1 MKKEKIGFI
10 GTGNMG
16 TALLTGASKACGP
29 EQFIFFDTDAAKRDA
44 ITGSLGIE
52 AAADTADVAARA
64 KYLFLM
70 VKPQS
75 YEEVL
80 GQIRFELRPDHILI
94 SVAPGVTAGWIYRV
108 CGQDQADE
116 RERFRV
122 VRVMPNTPAL
132 LGAGMTGYS
141 YADGSLSEEEGAL
154 IGQIFATCGK
164 AKRVEESL
172 MDAVICASGSSPA
185 FYYLV
190 IDAIAKRCEQLGMT
204 REDAVLFAAQA
215 SLGSAR
221 MVLETGEDPA
231 VLAERVCSKGG
242 TTIEGVRSLQK
253 DDLDAVMARAV
264 DATYRRAVEMRKE

>member
-1 MKKEKIGFI
+1 MSDKIGFI

-16 TALLTGASKACGP
+16 TALLTGARKAY
-29 EQFIFFDTDAAKRDA
+29 EAERFIFFDMDADKRAA
-44 ITGSLGIE
+44 ITESLGIA
-52 AAADTADVAARA
+52 AAADTADVAAQA

-70 VKPQS
+70 VKPQN

-80 GQIRFELRPDHILI
+80 GQIKEQLCPDHVLI
-94 SVAPGVTAGWIYRV
+94 SVAPGVTASWIYRV
-108 CGQDQADE
+108 SGWECQD
-116 RERFRV
+116 ERFRV

-132 LGAGMTGYS
+132 LGAGMTGYA
-141 YADGSLSEEEGAL
+141 YEEGALSEEERQIVEA
-154 IGQIFATCGK
+154 IFAGCGEVR
-164 AKRVEESL
+164 RVDESL

-190 IDAIAKRCEQLGMT
+190 IDAVAKRCEALGMS

-215 SLGSAR
+215 ACGSAR
-221 MVLETGEDPA
+221 MILETGEDPA

-253 DDLDAVMARAV
+253 DDIDGVIARAV
-264 DATYRRAVEMRKE
+264 DAVYARAVEMRKD

>member
-1 MKKEKIGFI
+1 MKTDRIGFI

-16 TALLTGASKACGP
+16 TALLTGASKAYGP
-29 EQFIFFDTDAAKRDA
+29 EQFIFYDTDADKRAAVTDD
-44 ITGSLGIE
+44 LGIE
-52 AAADTADVAARA
+52 AAADTADVADRA

-80 GQIRFELRPDHILI
+80 GQIRGQLRPDHILI
-94 SVAPGVTAGWIYRV
+94 SVAPGVTAAWIYRV
-108 CGQDQADE
+108 CGMDGIAEQ
-116 RERFRV
+116 ERFRV

-132 LGAGMTGYS
+132 LGAGMTGYA
-141 YADGSLSEEEGAL
+141 YDQGALSEEEGAL
-154 IGQIFATCGK
+154 IEKVFATCGR

-190 IDAIAKRCEQLGMT
+190 IDAIARRCEQLGMT

-215 SLGSAR
+215 AFGSAR

-253 DDLDAVMARAV
+253 DDLDGVMARAV
-264 DATYRRAVEMRKE
+264 DATYRRAAEMRKE